1 MEIRYVNNNED
12 MKEKAF
18 FNTIHSESFKEENK
32 NLKNIYR
39 FMAIALAAF
48 GLLMIVM
55 YYVNNSTNTETLYRA
70 FTMPFCGLMMYL
82 FSLGAVPVK
91 KFFLKRSVNK
101 KYRNNNATYPETV
114 ITVDSKNITCVSGK
128 EKEVHRLTE
137 EMDVYETEGCYLID
151 LKKNQIVLPKRVLDE
166 ETFEEF
172 DRHFKIRNR
181 LARTAEKQKEKEK
194 K

>member
-1 MEIRYVNNNED
+1 MEIRYINNNED
-12 MKEKAF
+12 MKQKAY
-18 FNTIHSESFKEENK
+18 FNTVNSESFKEENK

-39 FMAIALAAF
+39 FMAIALRAF
-48 GLLMIVM
+48 GVLMIVM
-55 YYVNNSTNTETLYRA
+55 YYANNSTDQNQLARA
-70 FTMPFCGLMMYL
+70 FTMPFAGLMMYL
-82 FSLGAVPVK
+82 FSLGTVSVK

-101 KYRNNNATYPETV
+101 KYRNNNAVYPETT

-128 EKEVHRLTE
+128 EKEVHKLTE
-137 EMDVYETEGCYLID
+137 EMDVYETQDCYLND

-181 LARTAEKQKEKEK
+181 LAKTAEKMKEK

>member
-1 MEIRYVNNNED
+1 
-12 MKEKAF
+12 
-18 FNTIHSESFKEENK
+18 
-32 NLKNIYR
+32 
-39 FMAIALAAF
+39 
-48 GLLMIVM
+48 
-55 YYVNNSTNTETLYRA
+55 
-70 FTMPFCGLMMYL
+70 MMYL
-82 FSLGAVPVK
+82 FSLGTVSVK

-101 KYRNNNATYPETV
+101 KYRNNNAVYPETT

-128 EKEVHRLTE
+128 EKEVHKLTE
-137 EMDVYETEGCYLID
+137 EMDVYETQDCYLID

-181 LARTAEKQKEKEK
+181 LAKTAEKMKEK